1 MVPPRSPITET
12 ETTMRNATETMLDR
26 DHYSGR
32 YRRIGLDRSPRSV
45 VETFTRDGLG
55 WDVETAPAY
64 TETPDG
70 FREVPGRLVTRRTDT
85 LEPLG
90 VVSRQYVPVDNGT
103 LARHLDRAIGEIS
116 AGGGPRIGGAVAAGV
131 WGGGRRIW
139 CRLDFGNGD
148 VSGDPIA
155 RHAIVTAAHDGS
167 GAVRVVPTT
176 VRLFCTNQVPGLL
189 RNGGGARFGHRG
201 DIGRHL
207 ADTVRFL
214 ADAAGHTAGMVDRM
228 RMLAGAPAGSG
239 WTDDYFRRVVADTL
253 PTRDRLALAAG
264 DPGPFVSADYRARW
278 ESLRD
283 RVRSAVA
290 DMAARYDRIGDP
302 ADSAAVPIST
312 RGTRYHALQAATESL
327 EWSARVRSD
336 ESRDTGRN
344 GAAKSTALA
353 LAVN

>member
-1 MVPPRSPITET
+1 MP
-12 ETTMRNATETMLDR
+12 ETMLDR

-32 YRRIGLDRSPRSV
+32 YRRIGLDRFPGSV
-45 VETFTRDGLG
+45 VDTFTRDGLG
-55 WDVETAPAY
+55 WGVETAPAF

-70 FREVPGRLVTRRTDT
+70 FRPVPGRLVTRRTDT

-90 VVSRQYVPVDNGT
+90 VVSPQYRTVGNVD
-103 LARHLDRAIGEIS
+103 LAEHLDRALSRIS
-116 AGGGPRIGGAVAAGV
+116 ENGGPRIGGAVAAGA
-131 WGGGRRIW
+131 WGNGRRIW

-155 RHAIVTAAHDGS
+155 RHAIVTASHDGS

-201 DIGRHL
+201 DMARHL
-207 ADTVRFL
+207 DATARFL
-214 ADAAGHTAGMVDRM
+214 ADAAGHTAGMIDRM
-228 RMLAGAPAGSG
+228 RMLAQSPVGTG
-239 WTDDYFRRVVADTL
+239 WSADYFGRVVADTL

-264 DPGPFVSADYRARW
+264 DPGPFVSAEYRNRW

-344 GAAKSTALA
+344 GTAKATALA